1 MVTLKNPE
9 AQIPNGLYYIQAE
22 TGWDSRAM
30 IGTFPSMD
38 TLTRGTMSHREGNPW
53 LAQKHG
59 WSMDYQSVLKEMR
72 DYNAMICLKNGWMNF
87 IITNE
92 AAPVEPPVIQKK
104 TLLSDGAAVGSIKRV
119 AAGIGVFLDWVGD
132 GATPVAVEV
141 AERRAKVC
149 SGCIKNDGGD
159 FKAYFTEPIAA
170 KIKKQLE
177 IKNDLQLKTSLDE
190 KLTVCSACDCPL
202 KLKVWVPLEHILEHT
217 SKEVKTRLWSN
228 CWILRESP

>member
-1 MVTLKNPE
+1 
-9 AQIPNGLYYIQAE
+9 
-22 TGWDSRAM
+22 M

-92 AAPVEPPVIQKK
+92 SAPVEPPVIQKK
-104 TLLSDGAAVGSIKRV
+104 TLLSDGVAGVKRV
-119 AAGIGVFLDWVGD
+119 AAGIGVFLDWVGA
-132 GATPVAVEV
+132 GATPVAVEL
-141 AERRAKVC
+141 AERRAKIC
-149 SGCIKNDGGD
+149 TTCPKNDGGD
-159 FKAYFTEPIAA
+159 WKRYFTQPIAD

-177 IKNDLQLKTSLDE
+177 IKNDLQLKTSLDD

-202 KLKVWVPLEHILEHT
+202 PLKVWTPLEHVLAHM
-217 SKEVKTRLWSN
+217 SKEVKASLDKR
-228 CWILRESP
+228 CWILHESP